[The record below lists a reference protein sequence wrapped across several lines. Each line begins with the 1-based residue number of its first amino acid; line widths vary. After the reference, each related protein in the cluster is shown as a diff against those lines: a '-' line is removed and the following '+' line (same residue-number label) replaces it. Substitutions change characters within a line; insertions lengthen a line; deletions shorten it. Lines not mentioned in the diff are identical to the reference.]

1 MFFLRYFERK
11 VFLAEAPDN
20 QGKIAKDGY
29 FRSHRAWMPFDSD
42 PDASHPPLLLR
53 KPPSKYSR
61 KNTPCH
67 PRSRRLMQPR
77 RHPLLQPAP
86 FPSNHLILP
95 MQLRLFIPIHKLF
108 PQINNFL
115 RELYRMDNRKNRN
128 YFAEP

>member
-11 VFLAEAPDN
+11 VFLAEAPNN

-53 KPPSKYSR
+53 KPPFKIQQKKYPLPSPEPEADASKE
-61 KNTPCH
+61 TP
-67 PRSRRLMQPR
+67 
-77 RHPLLQPAP
+77 PLQL
-86 FPSNHLILP
+86 PSNHLILP